1 MGGMFYLVRKNL
13 GRKKLRTLFTLLSVI
28 IAFILFALLG
38 GLNRA
43 FTSGVELAGADRL
56 ITTHKVSFIQF
67 LPIAYVARVEGI
79 DGVRAATHYTWF
91 GGYFQDPKQQFGL
104 FPTNLEKLGDI
115 YPEYQI
121 PPDQRERLIQ
131 TRTGLLVGQA
141 MADLYGWE
149 VGDQV
154 PIFSS
159 IFPKRDGSFA
169 WEFEIAAIFTGT
181 GNTADEMQAYMHYD
195 YFNEGRQL
203 GQDLIGWIVTRIADP
218 DRANAISD
226 EIDARF
232 ANSPT
237 ETKTSTEAGFAASFA
252 AQFGN
257 IGLIVQLILGC
268 VFFTLLL
275 ISGNTMAQAVR
286 ERIGEL
292 AVLKTIGFSDAR
304 VMGMVLAESLLVAI
318 VGGVVGLLL
327 GALFVQGA
335 ASALAQFFPGLAM
348 STGTLVWGLLLAV
361 ALGLVTGAWPA
372 WRAGRLSVI
381 DAMGRR

>member
-1 MGGMFYLVRKNL
+1 MGGMFHLVRKNL
-13 GRKKLRTLFTLLSVI
+13 GRKKLRTLFTLLSVV

-43 FTSGVELAGADRL
+43 FSAGVELAGADRL
-56 ITTHKVSFIQF
+56 VTTHKVSFIQF
-67 LPIAYVARVEGI
+67 MPISYVARIEGV
-79 DGVRAATHYTWF
+79 DGVRAVTHYTWF
-91 GGYFQDPKQQFGL
+91 GGYFQDPRQQFGL

-115 YPEYQI
+115 YPEYEI
-121 PPDQRERLIQ
+121 PPDQGKRLMQ
-131 TRTGLLVGQA
+131 NRTGLLVGRA
-141 MADLYGWE
+141 MAELYGWE
-149 VGDQV
+149 VGDRV

-159 IFPKRDGSFA
+159 IFPQRDGSFA

-181 GNTADEMQAYMHYD
+181 GNTADEMQAFMHYD
-195 YFNEGRQL
+195 YFNEARQF
-203 GQDLIGWIVTRIADP
+203 GQDTVGWIVTRIEDPELADTVSG
-218 DRANAISD
+218 A
-226 EIDARF
+226 IDARF

-237 ETKTSTEAGFAASFA
+237 ETKTSTEAGFAAGFA

-257 IGLIVQLILGC
+257 IGLIVQMILAC

-286 ERIGEL
+286 ERTGEL
-292 AVLKTIGFSDAR
+292 AVLKTIGFSNTR
-304 VMGMVLAESLLVAI
+304 VIGMVLAESLLVA
-318 VGGVVGLLL
+318 VAGGVIGLLL
-327 GALFVQGA
+327 GELFVQGA

-348 STGTLVWGLLLAV
+348 SAGTVASGLALAV

-372 WRAGRLSVI
+372 WRAARLNVI

>member
-1 MGGMFYLVRKNL
+1 MGGMFHLVRKNL
-13 GRKKLRTLFTLLSVI
+13 GRKKLRTLFTLLSVV

-43 FTSGVELAGADRL
+43 FTAGVELAGADRL
-56 ITTHKVSFIQF
+56 VTMHKVSFIQ
-67 LPIAYVARVEGI
+67 LMPISYVARVEGM

-104 FPTNLEKLGDI
+104 FPTNLEKLSDI
-115 YPEYQI
+115 YPEYEM
-121 PPDQRERLIQ
+121 PPDQREHLME
-131 TRTGLLVGQA
+131 TRTGLLVGRA

-149 VGDQV
+149 AGDQV

-159 IFPKRDGSFA
+159 IYPKRDGSYA

-181 GNTADEMQAYMHYD
+181 GNTADEMQAFMHYD
-195 YFNEGRQL
+195 YFNEARQF
-203 GQDLIGWIVTRIADP
+203 GQDMIGWIVTRIEDPELADTVSG
-218 DRANAISD
+218 A
-226 EIDARF
+226 IDARF

-257 IGLIVQLILGC
+257 IGLIVQMILGC

-286 ERIGEL
+286 ERTGEL

-304 VMGMVLAESLLVAI
+304 VTGMVLAESLLVAV
-318 VGGVVGLLL
+318 VGGVIGLLI
-327 GALFVQGA
+327 GGLFVTGA

-348 STGTLVWGLLLAV
+348 SSGTLLWGLMLAV

-372 WRAGRLSVI
+372 WRAARLDVI